1 MNTII
6 VAGNLAKDAELRSM
20 PNGKP
25 VSSFA
30 VADNTTPSV
39 PVIFWNCAYISERAP
54 NITPHLLKG
63 TPVTVVGNVNFKE
76 WKDKTGAPQ
85 KTATIYVREIALQ
98 GSKLSGDGHAQN
110 YPKAVPALNKPF
122 PKATVPAN
130 DFVDDIPF

>member
-20 PNGKP
+20 PDGKP

-30 VADNTTPSV
+30 IADNTVPSI
-39 PVIFWNCAYISERAP
+39 PAIFWNCAYINPKAP
-54 NITPHLLKG
+54 NITPYLVKG
-63 TPVTVVGNVNFKE
+63 SPVTVVGNVNFKE

-98 GSKLSGDGHAQN
+98 GSKLNSDGQAQA
-110 YPKAVPALNKPF
+110 YQKPVPALNRPT
-122 PKATVPAN
+122 PKAAV
-130 DFVDDIPF
+130 DFLDDDIPF